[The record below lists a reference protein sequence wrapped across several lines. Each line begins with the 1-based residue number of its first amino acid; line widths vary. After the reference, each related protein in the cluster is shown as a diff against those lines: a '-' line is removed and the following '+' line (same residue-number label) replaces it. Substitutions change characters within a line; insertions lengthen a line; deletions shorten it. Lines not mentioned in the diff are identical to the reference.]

1 MTTSPLTPS
10 QQSQLL
16 SLPGNSVCAE
26 CSTPNTSWSSLTYG
40 ITLCLDCAGLH
51 RGLGVHLSFVRS
63 LTMDDWSEAQFQ
75 QMMRG
80 GNERWNQAWKE
91 GDATLEFR
99 ERQFW
104 KAVKEGTMERN
115 DMVAHVRSKYESD
128 VARRYRDM
136 LALKAGT
143 NTTSYGDGDT
153 CSSAV
158 SPQPNHVVSLP
169 VEEPPTI
176 QQAYQETWPFALAL
190 VTTNSKNLT
199 SLLMWVIC
207 GFGLASWVNKHGPLS
222 YAKWLVPG
230 IIGATA
236 FVPYY
241 FISKMASGFAAGWV
255 NHRQE
260 AFKSARNLL
269 VELISNNRAKRL
281 STCDVY
287 YPKCGPNATDE
298 KKARAGL
305 IFYPGAL
312 VDRTAYAPIASK
324 LAEAGVFVVVANMEP
339 FRVVISLKSYN
350 LKEKVMR
357 MISDALLLGAEDGGG
372 LWQVDEWAIG
382 GHSMGG
388 HLAIAACANEM
399 SSTLK
404 KVVLWGVGSYPTPSM
419 YPSKVL
425 KDSTSDVDVLLI
437 NGSNDTIVKN
447 SYSGK
452 NAMELLEAKLPPR
465 AGSDSVSGKGCTF
478 YITIEGG
485 NHSGCAHYGP
495 QTYPRRDADRT
506 ITLEEQQIQTAK
518 FTADFLLGNYSK
530 LHS

>member
-1 MTTSPLTPS
+1 MTTAPLTPS
-10 QQSQLL
+10 QQRQLL
-16 SLPGNSVCAE
+16 SLPGNSLCAE
-26 CSTPNTSWSSLTYG
+26 CATSNPSWSSLTYG
-40 ITLCLDCAGLH
+40 ITLCLECAGLH

-63 LTMDDWSEAQFQ
+63 LTMDDWSDEQFQ

-80 GNERWNQAWKE
+80 GNERWSQAWKE
-91 GDATLEFR
+91 GNATSEFR

-115 DMVAHVRSKYESD
+115 DMVTQVRAKYESD

-136 LALKAGT
+136 LSMKAGT
-143 NTTSYGDGDT
+143 NTTSDRDDT
-153 CSSAV
+153 NSSRV
-158 SPQPNHVVSLP
+158 SPQSLTPVSLP
-169 VEEPPTI
+169 VEYPPTI
-176 QQAYQETWPFALAL
+176 RQAYRETWPFALAL

-199 SLLMWVIC
+199 SLLMWFVC
-207 GFGLASWVNKHGPLS
+207 GFGLASWVNTHGPLS
-222 YAKWLVPG
+222 YAKWLFPG
-230 IIGATA
+230 IMGATA
-236 FVPYY
+236 FVPYF
-241 FISKMASGFAAGWV
+241 FISKMASGFAEGWI

-269 VELISNNRAKRL
+269 VELISNHRAKRL
-281 STCDVY
+281 KTCDVY
-287 YPKCGPNATDE
+287 YPYDGSNATVE

-305 IFYPGAL
+305 VFYPGAL

-324 LAEAGVFVVVANMEP
+324 MADAGVFVVVANMEP
-339 FRVVISLKSYN
+339 YRLVVNLKSYN

-404 KVVLWGVGSYPTPSM
+404 KVVLWGVGAYPLPSM

-425 KDSTSDVDVLLI
+425 RDSTSDVDVLLI

-447 SYSGK
+447 SFGGE
-452 NAMELLEAKLPPR
+452 NAMEVLESKLPPR
-465 AGSDSVSGKGCTF
+465 AGSDATSGKGCTF

-506 ITLEEQQIQTAK
+506 ITLEEQQNQMAK
-518 FTADFLLGNYSK
+518 LTTDFLLGNYFK
-530 LHS
+530 LQS